1 MEISFAIDSVP
12 EPQGSVKAFIMEGRV
27 DPRNPC
33 TEDGKPIWVTK
44 PRSILTS
51 DNPDLKAFRRH
62 ISSEA
67 HNALV
72 RAKVPKPMAGK
83 HVPVEVGIRFTFV
96 KPPSVSAKRTQM
108 VVRPDVDKLARA
120 TMDAMTGVLF
130 EDDAQVVEISARKQ
144 YGPRERVEV
153 RVRVLDPVA
162 TTLDL
167 PLVEEF

>member
-1 MEISFAIDSVP
+1 MEISFAIDCTP
-12 EPQGSVKAFIMEGRV
+12 EPQGSLSAFLIAAPGTKFGCRA
-27 DPRNPC
+27 
-33 TEDGKPIWVTK
+33 IVT
-44 PRSILTS
+44 SN
-51 DNPDLKAFRRH
+51 NPDLKAYRRYV
-62 ISSEA
+62 SSEA

-72 RAKVPKPMAGK
+72 RGKLPKPMAGK
-83 HVPVEVGIRFTFV
+83 HVAVSVEMRFTFIR
-96 KPPSVSAKRTQM
+96 PASVSAKRTQM

-130 EDDAQVVEISARKQ
+130 KDDAQVVEISARKQ

-167 PLVEEF
+167 PLVENFRCEEW